1 MSADA
6 DPGPERPTT
15 RRLFFA
21 LWPDDAVRAQIVRAT
36 RDAVGSSGGRPARK
50 DRLHA
55 TVAFLGALTEAGLD
69 VARGVPPIEVG
80 AFDLTLDRL
89 GTFEHGGVLWLGP
102 REVPPALTELERRL
116 WDELEGRGFVREERI
131 YQPHVTL
138 ARRSRRSVEA
148 EVPPI
153 AWRVAELALV
163 ESLPDG
169 RNVHYEVIETW
180 PL

>member
-1 MSADA
+1 MSADV
-6 DPGPERPTT
+6 DDGPGRPTT

-36 RDAVGSSGGRPARK
+36 RDAAGSSGGRPVRK
-50 DRLHA
+50 DRLHV
-55 TVAFLGALTEAGLD
+55 TVAFLGALTEAGHD

-80 AFDLTLDRL
+80 AFDLALDRI
-89 GTFEHGGVLWLGP
+89 GTFANGGVLWLGP
-102 REVPPALTELERRL
+102 KEVPPALTELERRL
-116 WDELEGRGFVREERI
+116 WDELESCGFVRDERI

-138 ARRSRRSVEA
+138 ARRSRRSIELQ
-148 EVPPI
+148 VPPI
-153 AWRVAELALV
+153 EWRVAALALV

-169 RNVHYEVIETW
+169 RNVHYEVLETW